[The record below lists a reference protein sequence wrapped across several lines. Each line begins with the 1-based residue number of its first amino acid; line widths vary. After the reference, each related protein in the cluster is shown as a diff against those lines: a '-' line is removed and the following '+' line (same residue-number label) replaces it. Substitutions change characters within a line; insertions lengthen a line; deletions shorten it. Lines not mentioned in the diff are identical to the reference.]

1 MTNKIFSPN
10 GDQTGGGSNAP
21 QTDNTKLVAGPTVY
35 VSPDGGTTNEAFPKQ
50 GVEYDFCV
58 DVVNNGTLPSGA
70 FYVHFTLSGDQNPP
84 FEQDFKQDDGLD
96 AGHSVKAVVHFGS
109 FPNEF
114 KDYLLEACV
123 YSPSAPDTPI
133 HCAGTFDF
141 PVNTEST
148 DSSGSTGN
156 SGSSNDSGSSGSSG
170 SDNSGSSDVSG
181 SSANSGSGDSSTT
194 PGTTD
199 TTSSGNSGDSGGNN
213 AGQSTDPQPVSTGGT
228 DSEGF
233 KLLDS
238 GSWNGSATLNYQGGQ
253 AMHFALNNVNV
264 LGTTITINSNLGGNQ
279 SLLILPAQSVDM
291 KFTCFGSE
299 PMGWTFDISSD
310 SDAFILAWKLYSSW
324 VPGDPPNG

>member
-10 GDQTGGGSNAP
+10 GDQTGGGSDAP

-123 YSPSAPDTPI
+123 YSPSAPDKPI
-133 HCAGTFDF
+133 NCAGTFDF

-156 SGSSNDSGSSGSSG
+156 SDSSNNSGSSGNSG
-170 SDNSGSSDVSG
+170 SDNSGSSGSSDSNSSG
-181 SSANSGSGDSSTT
+181 SSDKTGSGNSGSSSGSSDSNNSGSSDNSGSGDSSST
-194 PGTTD
+194 PATSD
-199 TTSSGNSGDSGGNN
+199 TSSSNSG
-213 AGQSTDPQPVSTGGT
+213 
-228 DSEGF
+228 
-233 KLLDS
+233 
-238 GSWNGSATLNYQGGQ
+238 
-253 AMHFALNNVNV
+253 
-264 LGTTITINSNLGGNQ
+264 SN
-279 SLLILPAQSVDM
+279 
-291 KFTCFGSE
+291 
-299 PMGWTFDISSD
+299 
-310 SDAFILAWKLYSSW
+310 
-324 VPGDPPNG
+324 